1 MKIYTSINTKKK
13 KKIKYSYNFNL
24 NSANTISANKT
35 SMI

>member
-35 SMI
+35 STI